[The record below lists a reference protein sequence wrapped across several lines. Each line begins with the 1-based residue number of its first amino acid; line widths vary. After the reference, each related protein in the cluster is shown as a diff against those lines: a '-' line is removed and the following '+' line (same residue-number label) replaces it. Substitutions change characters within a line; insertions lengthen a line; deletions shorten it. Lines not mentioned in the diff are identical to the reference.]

1 MGCPKKLKVP
11 LSKVESGTSLKANE
25 SPCPHF
31 YMRILLLRY
40 FAFTLILLFC
50 QHILEY
56 FIFLLF
62 LKELVVYLGEPF
74 FHLVSKKLF
83 FYEAY
88 LRTAPNKNYGCTR
101 ERQRKQQG
109 KCWSLKNLWEMLW
122 KKFCFVIGRKF
133 EAEVNTMRAS
143 YEIYLSLVLDI
154 ESKMSY
160 RKRICKLLLPRLFS
174 MAWNIW
180 LFKKVNESCCN
191 LEVIRK
197 R

>member
-1 MGCPKKLKVP
+1 MSP
-11 LSKVESGTSLKANE
+11 LLHAYFTSALF
-25 SPCPHF
+25 CF
-31 YMRILLLRY
+31 YSY
-40 FAFTLILLFC
+40 FAFLSTHLRIFYFLTIFKRIGGILRRT
-50 QHILEY
+50 
-56 FIFLLF
+56 
-62 LKELVVYLGEPF
+62 F

-109 KCWSLKNLWEMLW
+109 KCWSPKNLWEMLW